1 MQWLDAIIQGML
13 LGGLYALFATGLSL
27 GFGIMRLVNIAH
39 GDFIILAAYLA
50 LSVIGIVALHP
61 LVALL
66 VVVPLMAGIGYLS
79 QRMLFNRTLGAD
91 ITPPLLVTFSLS
103 LILQNVLLEA
113 YSADSRRLQT
123 GDLVTASVPLGGDL
137 AIGLFPLMIL
147 VIAVLVIVALQWLF
161 SRTAIGRA
169 FRAASDDREISQLM
183 GLNNAHVY
191 GLAMAIAFA
200 VMGLAGV
207 LFGIK
212 TTFDPSLGPTQL
224 IFAFEAVIIG
234 GMGSLWGTLAGGM
247 ILGIAQTIGFR
258 LNPGWGL
265 LAGHFAFLAILLFRP
280 QGLFPKTRDR

>member
-66 VVVPLMAGIGYLS
+66 VVVPLMAGLGYLS
-79 QRMLFNRTLGAD
+79 QRLLFNRTLGAD

-103 LILQNVLLEA
+103 LILQNLLLEA

-123 GDLVTASVPLGGDL
+123 GELVTASVPLGADM
-137 AIGLFPLMIL
+137 AIGLFPLLIL
-147 VIAVLVIVALQWLF
+147 VIAVLVIVGLQWLF

-191 GLAMAIAFA
+191 GMAMAIAFG

-247 ILGIAQTIGFR
+247 ILGVAQTIGFR